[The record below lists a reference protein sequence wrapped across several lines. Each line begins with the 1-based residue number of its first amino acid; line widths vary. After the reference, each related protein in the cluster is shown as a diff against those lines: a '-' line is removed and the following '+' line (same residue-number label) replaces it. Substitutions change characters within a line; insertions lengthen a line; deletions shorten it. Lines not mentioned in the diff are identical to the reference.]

1 MKKQHTILITLL
13 ITMMIS
19 SVFVNASSVVTN
31 KAYNSGFDD
40 VAELPE
46 WSLDDYWLYDMNFN
60 LNVVDAFSING
71 AISDMEM
78 VVTDVDDT
86 NNEYTV
92 SIDGIL
98 DGELEIIGT
107 GAGSIEGFVTG
118 EAHFVKSTLA
128 IKDFSFEADGKYNNL
143 NMEATTVMS
152 FDPAFDFFAFP
163 INSADPP
170 WNADTYAT
178 LSGSIKLGVL
188 EIPFSTDGAFEDEI
202 SFVAREDVTVPAG
215 TFDSFKISGSL
226 GNPSELWYSPEVG
239 YLVKIHEVIEE
250 RAGDTATLDF
260 PLKATT
266 FNTGNHRPDTPTK
279 PTGPTSGGTGVE
291 HTYNAT
297 ATDSDGDQIYYK
309 FYWGDGTFSNWVGP
323 YPSGTEGGASHTWTK
338 QGNYKIKVKAKDE
351 HDVQSEWS
359 DPLSVSMPRNRAV
372 NNPFLTFLQNHPNL
386 FPILRFLL
394 KL

>member
-1 MKKQHTILITLL
+1 
-13 ITMMIS
+13 MMTS

-31 KAYNSGFDD
+31 KAHNSGFDD
-40 VAELPE
+40 IAELPE

-60 LNVVDAFSING
+60 FNLANDLSING
-71 AISDMEM
+71 AISDLEM
-78 VVTDVDDT
+78 VVTNVDEIND
-86 NNEYTV
+86 EYTLSV
-92 SIDGIL
+92 DGIL
-98 DGELEIIGT
+98 DAELEIMGT
-107 GAGSIEGFVTG
+107 GAGSVKGFVTG

-128 IKDFSFEADGKYNNL
+128 IKDFVFEADGKYNYL
-143 NMEATTVMS
+143 NMEATTIMS
-152 FDPAFDFFAFP
+152 FEPAFDFFAFP

-170 WNADTYAT
+170 WNADTNGT
-178 LSGSIKLGVL
+178 LSGSIKLGTL
-188 EIPFSTDGAFEDEI
+188 EAPFGTEGPFEGENM
-202 SFVAREDVTVPAG
+202 SFVTREDVTVPAG

-250 RAGDTATLDF
+250 VAGVTATLDL
-260 PLKATT
+260 PLKVTT
-266 FNTGNHRPDTPTK
+266 FNTGNHRPDIPNK
-279 PTGPTSGGTGVE
+279 PTGPIKGATEVE

-297 ATDSDGDQIYYK
+297 ATDPDSDQIYYK

-338 QGNYKIKVKAKDE
+338 RGNYKIKVKAKDE

-359 DPLSVSMPRNRAV
+359 DPLSVSMPRNRV
-372 NNPFLTFLQNHPNL
+372 INNPFLKFLQNHPNL
-386 FPILRFLL
+386 FSIIRFLL